1 MTKYESLL
9 DDAEK
14 ENVEVV
20 ETSHFSG
27 TQIKG
32 LYVNNHIALNTDM
45 KTDREKICV
54 LAEELGHHY
63 TAVGDIL
70 NQSSVENR
78 KQELRGRILAYNRL
92 IGLRGIISAYHRHCQ
107 NISESAE
114 YLGVT
119 EEFLQETLTYYKSK
133 YGTHTQVDNYVIFFE
148 PSLGVFEMV

>member
-1 MTKYESLL
+1 MTTYNDLL
-9 DDAEK
+9 IEADSNNLITKEK
-14 ENVEVV
+14 PLRANK
-20 ETSHFSG
+20 G
-27 TQIKG
+27 RIKG
-32 LYVNNHIALNTDM
+32 NRIAIKKDLTE
-45 KTDREKICV
+45 TEKKCV

-92 IGLRGIISAYHRHCQ
+92 IGLRGIIRAYHRHCQ

>member
-1 MTKYESLL
+1 MTTYNDLL
-9 DDAEK
+9 IEADSNNLITKEK
-14 ENVEVV
+14 PLRANK
-20 ETSHFSG
+20 G
-27 TQIKG
+27 RIKG
-32 LYVNNHIALNTDM
+32 NRIAIKKDLTEI
-45 KTDREKICV
+45 EKKCV

-92 IGLRGIISAYHRHCQ
+92 IGLRGIIRAYQRHCQ
-107 NISESAE
+107 NISEFAE

-119 EEFLQETLTYYKSK
+119 EEFLQETLTYYKGK

-148 PSLGVFEMV
+148 PSLGVFEMI